1 MIIVRI
7 LLGIIGL
14 LLLLILISLVRTL
27 FIPSKKSAYVPA
39 PDPERAD
46 CYAGKLSRMI
56 RCETVSV
63 PGEDQREKFLA
74 FHREL
79 ESLFP
84 LVHDRLKKTE
94 IDGNLLFFW
103 KGKSSE
109 KPLVLMSHQD
119 VVPAEGSWI
128 HPPFSG
134 DLADG
139 KVWGRGASD
148 TKCSVMAFFQAA
160 EELLEAGFIPDNDV
174 YLSSSCTEEWAG
186 DGCPKLV
193 TEMKRRGVRPYI
205 VCDEGGGIISEP
217 IGGVHG
223 NFAMIG
229 VFEKGKADVRFTARS
244 DGGHASTPKPHSP
257 IANLAAF
264 VHDVETHR
272 VFRRRLPKEVA
283 AMFETLAPYASF
295 ALKWIFGNLW
305 LFRPVVLQVLPAV
318 SAQAGAMIR
327 TTIAFTMQSGS
338 SACNVMPQE
347 ATVSANMRFIP
358 HQGMKESLEIIGKR
372 AEKHGLSMEVLS
384 ATDYTSSADLDGDA
398 FRTLCAVVDETFP
411 GCPSSP
417 YVMTGATDARFY
429 QEICSHVFR
438 FAPVIYGPEQM
449 KGMHGLNE
457 NIETAC
463 LPGAVDFYKNL
474 IRKNR

>member
-1 MIIVRI
+1 MTAVVV
-7 LLGIIGL
+7 LLCLVGLVL
-14 LLLLILISLVRTL
+14 LLLLVSLVRTL
-27 FIPSKKSAYVPA
+27 FIPSRRSEYVPA
-39 PDPERAD
+39 PDPARTAE
-46 CYAGKLSRMI
+46 YAEKLARMV
-56 RCETVSV
+56 RVETVSV
-63 PGEDQREKFLA
+63 PGENQREKFLA

-84 LVHDRLKKTE
+84 LVHQKLEKTE

-103 KGKSSE
+103 KGKSAA

-119 VVPAEGSWI
+119 VVPAEGEWT
-128 HPPFSG
+128 HAPFSG
-134 DLADG
+134 DIEGG
-139 KVWGRGASD
+139 KVWGRGSSD
-148 TKCSVMAFFQAA
+148 TKCSVMAFCQAV
-160 EELLEAGFIPDNDV
+160 EELLAAGYVPENDV

-193 TEMKRRGVRPYI
+193 AELKRRGVRPWL

-217 IGGVHG
+217 MGGIHG

-244 DGGHASTPKPHSP
+244 NGGHASTPKPHSP

-264 VHDVETHR
+264 VNDVETHR
-272 VFRRRLPKEVA
+272 VFRRRIPKEVA
-283 AMFETLAPYASF
+283 AMFRTLAPYASF
-295 ALKWIFGNLW
+295 PMKWIFGNLW
-305 LFRPVVLQVLPAV
+305 LFRPVLLQVLPMI

-338 SACNVMPQE
+338 DACNVMPQE

-358 HQGMKESLEIIGKR
+358 HQGMKESLEIIEKR
-372 AEKHGLSMEVLS
+372 AKKHHLSMEVLQ
-384 ATDYTSSADLDGDA
+384 ATDYTAPADLSGEA
-398 FRTLCAVVDETFP
+398 FQTVCNTVEETFP
-411 GCPSSP
+411 GCPYSP

-429 QEICSHVFR
+429 EEICDNVFR

-474 IRKNR
+474 IKACV